1 MTESDNTRL
10 TRGGSSEIPVT
21 IERYREEYDEADKF
35 SRKVANYI
43 NEVAIPANNQLRYA
57 GHHLLLALGDDGAL
71 CNEDQL
77 RRAIYHCQRAKFE
90 AAESGIVS
98 ALDNIELFRY
108 EYRRTVVT
116 DIVPNYIEIKRIARD
131 AGQLLEQ
138 SREPKDKADFHSALM
153 KMFETVSEAADILD
167 NSREDV
173 NKKVRTER
181 RTFVMRAGGILI
193 GLLSLTLVILGL
205 VLTHTI

>member
-1 MTESDNTRL
+1 MTESDNIPSTS
-10 TRGGSSEIPVT
+10 GGSPEIPIT
-21 IERYREEYDEADKF
+21 IERYRKEYDEADRF
-35 SRKVANYI
+35 SRSIANYI

-57 GHHLLLALGDDGAL
+57 GHHLLLALGDDGTF
-71 CNEDQL
+71 CDEDQL
-77 RRAIYHCQRAKFE
+77 RRAIYHCQRAKYE
-90 AAESGIVS
+90 AAEAGIVS

-116 DIVPNYIEIKRIARD
+116 DVVPNYIEIKRVAKD
-131 AGQLLEQ
+131 AGKLLEQ
-138 SREPKDKADFHSALM
+138 SRESGDKVDLLSALM
-153 KMFETVSEAADILD
+153 EMFEKVSEAAVILE

-193 GLLSLTLVILGL
+193 GILSLMLTILGL
-205 VLTHTI
+205 LLTHTI